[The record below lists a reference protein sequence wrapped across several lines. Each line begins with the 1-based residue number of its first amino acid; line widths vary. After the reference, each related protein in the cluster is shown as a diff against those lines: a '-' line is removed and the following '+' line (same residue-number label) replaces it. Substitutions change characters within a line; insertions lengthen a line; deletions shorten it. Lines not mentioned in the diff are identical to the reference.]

1 MQRKI
6 SIDEIRDFLLA
17 ANRQFEQGGIYIQ
30 TAHFER
36 TENGTIQGV
45 RFSYE
50 ERDYPNSN
58 NKNVKS
64 ETH

>member
-1 MQRKI
+1 MQRKV

-17 ANRQFEQGGIYIQ
+17 ANRQFEQGGIYIK

-36 TENGTIQGV
+36 TEDGAIQGV

-50 ERDYPNSN
+50 EREVANEN
-58 NKNVKS
+58 NKNVNF
-64 ETH
+64 